1 MGLFNGRRKWKR
13 ESDALVMWVNY
24 HTHTHT
30 HTALS
35 QVDYRSASE
44 WTRQRWLAGAVWLVK
59 PLR

>member
-44 WTRQRWLAGAVWLVK
+44 WTRQR
-59 PLR
+59 